1 MPSPKIPVSILDR
14 ANARENETEA
24 ESLGSTIRRAQRAE
38 ELGYRRFW
46 VAEHHGVP
54 GITGS
59 APTVLM
65 AALAAR
71 TDHIRIGSGGVMLP
85 NHQPLV
91 VAEQISTLEA
101 LWPGRIDLGIGRS
114 VGFTSGVRKA
124 LRQDKEAAD
133 RFEEDL
139 AELIAYLSGTA
150 TITAR
155 PRNHS
160 RTPLF
165 LLATGKGLDIAARAG
180 LAVVLGGPA
189 LFRHDGRHDDGVGH
203 AGLNR
208 YRQSFRPSRLY
219 PESHVV
225 ASVNIAVA
233 DSTDAARELLLPEAW
248 ALARSRTRGEFPA
261 LEPVENID
269 GHNPTDRERS
279 LIEDNLAKA
288 IYGTAQEVTEQLERL
303 VRFTGADELL
313 VTGGA
318 FDTAAQEKSDAR
330 LIELL

>member
-24 ESLGSTIRRAQRAE
+24 ESLGRTIQRAQRAE

-71 TDHIRIGSGGVMLP
+71 TSHIRIGSGGVMLP
-85 NHQPLV
+85 NHQPLI
-91 VAEQISTLEA
+91 VAEQIATLEA
-101 LWPGRIDLGIGRS
+101 LYPGRIDLGIGRS

-124 LRQDKEAAD
+124 LRQDKQAAG

-150 TITAR
+150 AITAR

-165 LLATGKGLDIAARAG
+165 VLATGKGIDIAARAG

-189 LFRHDGRHDDGVGH
+189 LFRHDDGGH
-203 AGLNR
+203 AGLRR
-208 YRQSFRPSRLY
+208 YRQSFQPSRSY
-219 PESHVV
+219 PDPYVI
-225 ASVNIAVA
+225 ASVNVAVA

-269 GHNPTDRERS
+269 GHNPTDRERA
-279 LIEDNLAKA
+279 LIEDNLATA
-288 IYGTAQEVTEQLERL
+288 IYGTAQEVAEQLDRL
-303 VRFTGADELL
+303 IRFTGADELL

-330 LIELL
+330 LMELL

>member
-1 MPSPKIPVSILDR
+1 MPSPKIPLSILDR
-14 ANARENETEA
+14 ANARENETEV
-24 ESLGSTIRRAQRAE
+24 ESLGTTIQRAQRAE

-85 NHQPLV
+85 NHQPLI

-101 LWPGRIDLGIGRS
+101 LYPGRIDLGIGRS
-114 VGFTSGVRKA
+114 VGFTSGVRNA

-139 AELIAYLSGTA
+139 AELIAFLSGTA
-150 TITAR
+150 SITAR

-165 LLATGKGLDIAARAG
+165 VLATGKGIDIAARAG

-189 LFRHDGRHDDGVGH
+189 LFREDGSGGH
-203 AGLNR
+203 AGLTR
-208 YRQSFRPSRLY
+208 YRQSFQPSGWY
-219 PESHVV
+219 EEPYVI
-225 ASVNIAVA
+225 ASVNVAVA

-261 LEPVENID
+261 LEPADNID
-269 GHNPTDRERS
+269 GDKPTDRERS
-279 LIEDNLAKA
+279 LVDDNLASS
-288 IYGTAQEVTEQLERL
+288 IYGTAQEVADQLENL
-303 VRFTGADELL
+303 IRFTGADELL

-318 FDTAAQEKSDAR
+318 FDTAAQDAR

>member
-1 MPSPKIPVSILDR
+1 MPSPRIPVSILDR
-14 ANARENETEA
+14 ANARENQAEA
-24 ESLGSTIRRAQRAE
+24 DSLQSTIDRARHAE
-38 ELGYRRFW
+38 KLGYRRFW

-71 TDHIRIGSGGVMLP
+71 TEHIRVGSGGVMLP

-114 VGFTSGVRKA
+114 VGFTGGVRKA
-124 LRQDKEAAD
+124 LRQDKEAAE
-133 RFEEDL
+133 RFEDDL
-139 AELIAYLSGTA
+139 TELLAFLTGTA
-150 TITAR
+150 SITAR

-165 LLATGKGLDIAARAG
+165 VLATGKGVDIAARAG

-189 LFRHDGRHDDGVGH
+189 LFRHDGVGGH
-203 AGLNR
+203 AVLDR
-208 YRQSFRPSRLY
+208 YRRNFQPSDWY
-219 PESHVV
+219 PEPYVV
-225 ASVNIAVA
+225 ASVNAAVA
-233 DSTDAARELLLPEAW
+233 GTTDAAREVLLPEAW

-261 LEPVENID
+261 LEPAADID
-269 GHNPTDRERS
+269 SHRPTDRERT
-279 LIEDNLAKA
+279 LIEENLGTS
-288 IYGTAQEVTEQLERL
+288 IYGTAAEVTDQLGSL
-303 VRFTGADELL
+303 TKDTSADELL

-318 FDTAAQEKSDAR
+318 FDTAAQWDSDER
-330 LIELL
+330 LIDLLR